1 MNGGVLGD
9 DSDGFAVP
17 RQILSL
23 LNGFD
28 PPWWVAGGWA
38 VDLFVRRLTR
48 PHKDI
53 EIALFRHDQS
63 ALQEYL
69 AGWSLRKVVDH
80 RLIPWLPGELLTL
93 PVHEIHG
100 RGPDGHDFGA
110 EFAQRRR
117 PVAKSPPRLV
127 RGAYRFRGKRPIVC
141 RESGHGYRML
151 TRLSIRNFKR
161 FGELV
166 VELGNPVVFIGP
178 NNSGKTSAMQALAL
192 WDVGLKRWTER
203 RGGRKTPEKRPGVTV
218 NRRDLVSIPVPEANL
233 LWRNLRVRDVRTVD
247 GRPRTSNIR
256 IDIVVDGVTDDHAW
270 TCGLE
275 FDYANE
281 ESFYCRPL
289 RVGGGSSE
297 RMEVPDEAAKVRIA
311 FLPPMSGLAATEARL
326 DAGSVNV
333 RIGEGRT
340 AEVLRNLCYTI
351 HQEREDRWEQI
362 VAWIRRLF
370 GAELQPPRYLPER
383 GEITMSYREGGTA
396 LDLSSSG
403 RGLQQ
408 TLLLLAYLYAN
419 PGSLLLLDEPDAHLE
434 ILRQRQTY
442 HLLSEVARDTGC
454 QVIAASHS
462 EVILNEAAGRDT
474 VVAFVGAPHR
484 IDDRGSQALKALTEI
499 GFEQYFQAH
508 QTGWVLYLRSSTDL
522 AVLQAFARRLG
533 HETAAEALSRPF
545 VRYVANNASEVT
557 RHYQGLREAVP
568 DLRGIALFDR
578 LPEGAPDLAP
588 VECLVWERREIG
600 NYLCTRRTLEAYAA
614 ASSDVDR
621 LGSLFAPPE
630 VERRS
635 AAMRDAIAEVEAAL
649 AANGTGLPWSA
660 DLRAGEQILEPILAA
675 FFRELDL
682 PVANRS
688 VHELVEHVPEN
699 EIAPDVTRKLDAI
712 ARVAAGASPAPG
724 P

>member
-1 MNGGVLGD
+1 
-9 DSDGFAVP
+9 
-17 RQILSL
+17 
-23 LNGFD
+23 
-28 PPWWVAGGWA
+28 
-38 VDLFVRRLTR
+38 
-48 PHKDI
+48 
-53 EIALFRHDQS
+53 
-63 ALQEYL
+63 
-69 AGWSLRKVVDH
+69 
-80 RLIPWLPGELLTL
+80 
-93 PVHEIHG
+93 
-100 RGPDGHDFGA
+100 
-110 EFAQRRR
+110 
-117 PVAKSPPRLV
+117 
-127 RGAYRFRGKRPIVC
+127 
-141 RESGHGYRML
+141 ML
-151 TRLSIRNFKR
+151 TKLTVRNFKR

-166 VELGNPVVFIGP
+166 VELGNPVAFIGP

-192 WDVGLKRWTER
+192 WDIGLKRWNEKR
-203 RGGRKTPEKRPGVTV
+203 AGRKTPEKRPGVTV
-218 NRRDLVSIPVPEANL
+218 NRRDLVSIPVPDANL

-256 IDIVVDGVTDDHAW
+256 IDIVVEGVTEDRAW

-289 RVGGGSSE
+289 RVGGGSQE
-297 RMEVPDEAAKVRIA
+297 RMTVPDEAAKVRIA

-351 HQEREDRWEQI
+351 HQEREDRWEQL

-370 GAELQPPRYLPER
+370 GAELLPPRYLPER
-383 GEITMSYREGGTA
+383 GEITVTYREGGTA
-396 LDLSSSG
+396 LDLSSAG

-484 IDDRGSQALKALTEI
+484 IDRRGSQALKALTEI

-533 HETAAEALSRPF
+533 HAAASEALSRPF
-545 VRYVANNASEVT
+545 VRYVANNGSEVT
-557 RHYQGLREAVP
+557 RHYHALREAVP
-568 DLRGIALFDR
+568 ALRGIALFDR
-578 LPEGAPDLAP
+578 LPEGPPDLAP
-588 VECLVWERREIG
+588 VECLVWERREIE
-600 NYLCTRRTLEAYAA
+600 NYLCTRRTLEAYATE
-614 ASSDVDR
+614 SSDVDR

-630 VERRS
+630 VERRTT
-635 AAMRDAIAEVEAAL
+635 AMRDAIAEVETAL
-649 AANGTGLPWSA
+649 AANGTPLPWSV
-660 DLRAGEQILEPILAA
+660 DLRASDQVLGPVLTA
-675 FFRELDL
+675 FCRRLHL
-682 PVANRS
+682 PEAIRS
-688 VHELVEHVPEN
+688 FHELVGHVPED
-699 EIAPDVTRKLDAI
+699 EIAPEIGRKLDAI
-712 ARVAAGASPAPG
+712 ARVAAAASPAPE